1 MATTTKTATV
11 TYTAEQTVDLVAAYS
26 AADTVEKRD
35 AVKAEFAVK
44 FGKGVRS
51 IVAKLVREGVY
62 KKAEYV
68 TKAGEKPQPKNEL
81 ADAIGAILFLSEPEI
96 DSLTKATKP
105 AMAKY
110 GPKGMGLPLPSF
122 PRTIIEMP
130 MIAPT
135 VEDSSMIKGSI
146 LQPIHA
152 PSAASNL
159 KSP

>member
-1 MATTTKTATV
+1 MPTTTKTATV
-11 TYTAEQTVDLVAAYS
+11 TYTAEQTVDLVAAYT

-35 AVKAEFAVK
+35 LVKAAYAIK

-105 AMAKY
+105 ALQKIFTALANSKPI
-110 GPKGMGLPLPSF
+110 GDGLTESEGKGLN
-122 PRTIIEMP
+122 RCNAATR
-130 MIAPT
+130 
-135 VEDSSMIKGSI
+135 
-146 LQPIHA
+146 
-152 PSAASNL
+152 SAVFAAL
-159 KSP
+159 ELGTFEAVTE